1 MIRDDAYDDSLD
13 NWEDDEIDLVK
24 LVTSNTNDA
33 NQYLIFEGSNR
44 EYYAIN
50 IAKIEEILIYDVEE
64 IAKNTDGGLII
75 GSAQIRGRMTPLF
88 LFDRWFGNPL
98 LREDEYELMVMA
110 TYGGYR
116 IAMIVKRIEDIVVI
130 EPGEMESTSQNNP
143 NTTFMA
149 TIKVGGKHH
158 LCTIFDSDKMLMD
171 LFQAAS
177 HQAFDSIEHLQNKH
191 LSSKTVYFAD
201 DSLYIRK
208 MVEKLFLKMGLSHRI
223 CENGADLLN
232 LLETASAE
240 EIGLIITD
248 LEMPIMSGYAVVSA
262 LRNNSK
268 YKDIALIVH
277 TNMSN
282 SQMGETLLREGVNC
296 VIGKVDIES
305 LEQAIS
311 EYIR

>member
-1 MIRDDAYDDSLD
+1 MISNEYTEPLQE
-13 NWEDDEIDLVK
+13 WEDDEIDLVK
-24 LVTSNTNDA
+24 LVSSNTNDA

-88 LFDRWFGNPL
+88 IFDHWFGNPVL
-98 LREDEYELMVMA
+98 AVDEYELMVMA
-110 TYGGYR
+110 TFGGHR

-130 EPGEMESTSQNNP
+130 EPDEMESTSQNNP

-149 TIKVGGKHH
+149 TVKVQGQHH

-171 LFQAAS
+171 LFHTAS
-177 HQAFDSIEHLQNKH
+177 KQTLESIEHMASKQ
-191 LSSKTVYFAD
+191 LSTKSVFFAD

-208 MVEKLFLKMGLSHRI
+208 MVEKLFIKLGLTPKI
-223 CENGADLLN
+223 FENGADLLN
-232 LLETASAE
+232 ALENTDHE
-240 EIGLIITD
+240 DIGLIITD
-248 LEMPIMSGYAVVSA
+248 LEMPVKSGYAVISA
-262 LRNNSK
+262 VRSNPKFNNIS
-268 YKDIALIVH
+268 LIVH

-282 SQMGETLLREGVNC
+282 SQMGETLLREGANC
-296 VIGKVDIES
+296 VIGKVDIEA
-305 LEQAIS
+305 LENAIT